1 MAVVTICW
9 VSVPQRQRWPSRN
22 IWKMVMRER
31 WFTMAVLVK
40 KAVLV
45 RHLWPEMGHLRIWIL
60 P

>member
-9 VSVPQRQRWPSRN
+9 VSVPQRQLWQSRKLL
-22 IWKMVMRER
+22 KMVMRELL
-31 WFTMAVLVK
+31 FTMSVLVK